1 MAISRKKI
9 SIGTRI
15 LLGTIVNILVMLGLA
30 GFTIYNVGKF
40 HDLTGTIVEGNYK
53 IITSAKIIGKLIA
66 NMSEKDEKILYLD
79 RSALEQDSTFQEIFN
94 SNKEE
99 VEKHID
105 KLGKLVKTPQERETL
120 EEIRSNFFGFCEN
133 FYTKIKSIKLDNP
146 EVSSNARELSDS
158 QTKLVGSMQEAIKSI
173 IKGNDKTI
181 EEKLNQLDD
190 LERMTK
196 NAEYWVVLSTLFF
209 FIVFGYFLYSR
220 IRKPIEILKNG
231 TRSIFHGKLGA
242 QIEIHSGDE
251 FEELALAFNKMSK
264 KVKKVDAMKSE
275 FIHVVTHEL
284 RTPLT
289 SMKEANSLIKEKALG
304 PVTPNQAKF
313 LDITEQGINRL
324 IKFIDELLEL
334 SKVESGLYKVKKKSE
349 NLIELIS
356 ENLLHLQCLIE
367 EKNINV
373 IKNFHVNLPNVEL
386 DSLMISRVMT
396 NLLSNAIKHTPQY
409 GELSVEAV
417 LSRWGKN
424 GSDTTFGNLV
434 DNIPVVEVSV
444 SDSGGGIENKN
455 WSDVFSKFYQVSKP
469 KEAKANGSGL
479 GLAISK
485 EIILAHKGII
495 GVGSELGKGT
505 RFFFAL
511 PVNPNEYVKTVFSE
525 F

>member
-15 LLGTIVNILVMLGLA
+15 LLGTIVNILLMFGLA
-30 GFTIYNVGKF
+30 GFTIYNIEKF

-53 IITSAKIIGKLIA
+53 IITSAKIIGKLIV
-66 NMSEKDEKILYLD
+66 NMSEKDEKILYID
-79 RSALEQDSTFQEIFN
+79 QSALELDSTFQEIFN
-94 SNKEE
+94 SNKKE
-99 VEKHID
+99 VERHLN
-105 KLGKLVKTPQERETL
+105 KLYVLIKTPQEKKAL
-120 EEIRSNFFGFCEN
+120 EIIQTNFFGFCEN
-133 FYTKIKSIKLDNP
+133 FYAKIKSTKLDKP
-146 EVSSNARELSDS
+146 VLSTNARELSDS
-158 QTKLVGSMQEAIKSI
+158 QTKLVGSMQQAIKSI

-181 EEKLNQLDD
+181 EEKLNQLDG
-190 LERMTK
+190 LESMTK
-196 NAEYWVVLSTLFF
+196 KAEYLVVFSTLFF
-209 FIVFGYFLYSR
+209 FMAFGYFLYSR

-251 FEELALAFNKMSK
+251 FEELALAFNKMSR
-264 KVKKVDAMKSE
+264 KVKKLDEMKSE

-304 PVTPNQAKF
+304 PVTSKQAKF

-324 IKFIDELLEL
+324 IKFIDDLLL
-334 SKVESGLYKVKKKSE
+334 ISKVESDLYKVNKKSE
-349 NLIELIS
+349 NIIELIS
-356 ENLLHLQCLIE
+356 ETLLHLHCLIE

-373 IKNFHVNLPNVEL
+373 IKNFHPHLPNVDL

-396 NLLSNAIKHTPQY
+396 TPQN
-409 GELSVEAV
+409 GKLSGAAI
-417 LSRWGKN
+417 LSRGRRN
-424 GSDTTFGNLV
+424 GSDTTFGTQPE
-434 DNIPVVEVSV
+434 NIPVVEVSV
-444 SDSGGGIENKN
+444 TDSGGGIESEN

-469 KEAKANGSGL
+469 KKTKADGSGL

-485 EIILAHKGII
+485 KIILAHKGVI

-511 PVNPNEYVKTVFSE
+511 PVGLTEYSKTMFSE

>member
-15 LLGTIVNILVMLGLA
+15 LLGTIVNILLMFGLA
-30 GFTIYNVGKF
+30 GFTIYNIEKF

-53 IITSAKIIGKLIA
+53 IITSAKIIGKLIV
-66 NMSEKDEKILYLD
+66 NMSEKDEKILYID
-79 RSALEQDSTFQEIFN
+79 RTALEQDSTFQEIFN
-94 SNKEE
+94 SNKKE
-99 VEKHID
+99 VERHLN
-105 KLGKLVKTPQERETL
+105 KLYVLIKTPQEKGAL
-120 EEIRSNFFGFCEN
+120 EIIQGNFFGFCEN
-133 FYTKIKSIKLDNP
+133 FYAKIKSIKLDKP
-146 EVSSNARELSDS
+146 VVSTNAKELSDS
-158 QTKLVGSMQEAIKSI
+158 QAKLVGSMQQAIKSI

-190 LERMTK
+190 LESMTK
-196 NAEYWVVLSTLFF
+196 KAEYLVIFSTLFF
-209 FIVFGYFLYSR
+209 FMGFGYFLYSR

-264 KVKKVDAMKSE
+264 KVKKLDEMKSE

-289 SMKEANSLIKEKALG
+289 SMKEANSLIKERALG
-304 PVTPNQAKF
+304 PVTSKQAKF

-324 IKFIDELLEL
+324 IKFIDDLLLL
-334 SKVESGLYKVKKKSE
+334 SKVEDDLYKVKKKSE
-349 NLIELIS
+349 NIIELIS

-373 IKNFHVNLPNVEL
+373 IKNFHPHLPNIDL

-409 GELSVEAV
+409 GKLSVAAI
-417 LSRWGKN
+417 LSRERKN
-424 GSDTTFGNLV
+424 GSDTTFGTLAENV
-434 DNIPVVEVSV
+434 PVVEVSV
-444 SDSGGGIENKN
+444 TDSGGGIESEN

-469 KEAKANGSGL
+469 KDAKADGSGL

-485 EIILAHKGII
+485 EIILAHKGVI

-511 PVNPNEYVKTVFSE
+511 PVGLTEYSKTMFSE